1 MKTFLEIATKYDIP
15 KHKIYRCYTKH
26 FAQHVAQQS
35 RNKNNA
41 VLIDSKTEKYI
52 ISMIRE
58 QEVKQEPQRV
68 AQQIPVVAQQL
79 CYSVARE
86 NNNNLDFYKELKE
99 RYEQENEFLKN
110 QIQEKDIQLK
120 EKDSQLKVKDI
131 QLESLDKRLAESL
144 ELQKANA
151 VLLHQSGE
159 QSKLVENINDVEIK
173 KSFWRKIF
181 G

>member
-1 MKTFLEIATKYDIP
+1 MIFPNIKFI
-15 KHKIYRCYTKH
+15 
-26 FAQHVAQQS
+26 VAIINTS
-35 RNKNNA
+35 RNVLRNKNNA
-41 VLIDSKTEKYI
+41 VLIDSKTEKLI

-58 QEVKQEPQRV
+58 QEVQQEPQRV
-68 AQQIPVVAQQL
+68 AQQL
-79 CYSVARE
+79 CDGVARE
-86 NNNNLDFYKELKE
+86 NNNNLDIYKELKE

-110 QIQEKDIQLK
+110 QIQEKDN
-120 EKDSQLKVKDI
+120 QLKVKDI

-159 QSKLVENINDVEIK
+159 QSKLVENINNVEIK
-173 KSFWRKIF
+173 KSFWSKIF

>member
-41 VLIDSKTEKYI
+41 VLIDSKTEKCI
-52 ISMIRE
+52 ISMIRG
-58 QEVKQEPQRV
+58 QEVKQEPQR
-68 AQQIPVVAQQL
+68 
-79 CYSVARE
+79 VARE

-173 KSFWRKIF
+173 KSFWSKIF

>member
-1 MKTFLEIATKYDIP
+1 ML
-15 KHKIYRCYTKH
+15 
-26 FAQHVAQQS
+26 

-41 VLIDSKTEKYI
+41 VLIDSKTEKLI

-58 QEVKQEPQRV
+58 QEVQQEPQRV
-68 AQQIPVVAQQL
+68 AQQL
-79 CYSVARE
+79 CDGVARE
-86 NNNNLDFYKELKE
+86 NNKNLDIYKELKE

-110 QIQEKDIQLK
+110 QIQEKDN
-120 EKDSQLKVKDI
+120 QLKVKDI

-159 QSKLVENINDVEIK
+159 QSKLVENINNVEIK
-173 KSFWRKIF
+173 KSFWSKIF